1 MGKYSRPK
9 EIDDKITKISLEISK
24 VKARATAGNT

>member
-9 EIDDKITKISLEISK
+9 DTKDTITKISLEIAKISK
-24 VKARATAGNT
+24 AQGTRTS